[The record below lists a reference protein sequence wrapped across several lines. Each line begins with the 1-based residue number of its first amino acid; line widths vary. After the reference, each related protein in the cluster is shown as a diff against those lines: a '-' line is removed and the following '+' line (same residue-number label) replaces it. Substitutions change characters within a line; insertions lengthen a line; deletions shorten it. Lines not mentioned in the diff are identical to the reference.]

1 MVSALS
7 YVPGSSIRKSV
18 NECCGQRAP
27 IIPPLPSLPDTPI
40 RNHLPIRVINI
51 ASDAI
56 LSLYY
61 CFASQCHLAV

>member
-7 YVPGSSIRKSV
+7 YEPGSSIRKSV

-56 LSLYY
+56 FVFVLLFCLPMS
-61 CFASQCHLAV
+61 